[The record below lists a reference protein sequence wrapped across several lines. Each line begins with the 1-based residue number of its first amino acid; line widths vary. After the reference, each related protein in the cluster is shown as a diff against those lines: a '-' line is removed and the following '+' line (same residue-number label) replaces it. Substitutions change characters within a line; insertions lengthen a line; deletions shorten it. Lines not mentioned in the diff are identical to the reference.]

1 MGKYEQ
7 DCYHITTMRILQ
19 SIEDILKKPYFLL
32 YSLIIF
38 FTPLIFSFN
47 TNELFE
53 FPKVNFIYGMGLLVT
68 AVFLTDVIVHPT
80 RIKLPSKLVMGFL
93 FFVALSTILS
103 SHIYTSVFGYYTR
116 FNDGFLSYLVFFLL
130 YFVGINKISRED
142 QGRLLKVSLLT
153 ILPVSFYGLSQY
165 FGGTTRVFSTLGQPN
180 WLAQYLS
187 LLLPVVLYFSI
198 FEKQGRYKI
207 WFLTYILGFYCLW
220 VSYSMSGLL
229 GFSLGVVVL
238 FINILKKNDI
248 TREARIRIALVAL
261 ATVFVALTN
270 LGMYKEKASDVYT
283 DIKKYSFLVQKVYA
297 LENSNKLSDPGFIR
311 LELWRSTFKL
321 ILSNPKIFLV
331 GSGPETFPYSF
342 QPFRSENLN
351 YSSEWDFVFNKPHN
365 YYLEIWSESGI
376 FSLIFLILI
385 LYRIYKKMPHYVSP
399 SVVAFGVGNFFGWP
413 VVSTSLILWM
423 LLLFSDSEP
432 RSCEKYFV
440 RNIFKSDVVKGL
452 CVASTWILF
461 FLSMHRVLSF
471 YRADINYKKSQEL
484 IKITEAESAIFYA
497 NKAVGL
503 NPFEPNYYRGRA
515 KINTTFLVKNEDS
528 EKIKEGIYSDLKK
541 AENLNP
547 NNIVTIRNSI
557 PIYYFIAVKDL
568 YISSG
573 ADNIDPNY
581 IAPVS
586 DFYKKAKSDYWSDV
600 GVLVSVAKYE
610 KRLGIVDEYGKSVS
624 RIKELRPDILEWHE
638 LFR

>member
-1 MGKYEQ
+1 
-7 DCYHITTMRILQ
+7 MRILQ
-19 SIEDILKKPYFLL
+19 SIENILKKPYFLL
-32 YSLIIF
+32 YSLIVF

-68 AVFLTDVIVHPT
+68 AVFLSDIIVHPT
-80 RIKLPSKLVMGFL
+80 KIKLPSKLVMGFL
-93 FFVALSTILS
+93 FFVTLSTILS

-142 QGRLLKVSLLT
+142 QERLLRISLFT

-165 FGGTTRVFSTLGQPN
+165 FGGTARVFSTLGQPN

-187 LLLPVVLYFSI
+187 LLLPMVLYFSI
-198 FEKQGRYKI
+198 FEKKGKLNI
-207 WFLTYILGFYCLW
+207 WFLTYIFGFYCFW

-238 FINILKKNDI
+238 FINILKKDDI

-261 ATVFVALTN
+261 TTVLIALTN

-297 LENSNKLSDPGFIR
+297 LENSNRLSDPGFIR

-321 ILSNPKIFLV
+321 ILSNPKIFLI
-331 GSGPETFPYSF
+331 GSGPETFPYAF

-376 FSLIFLILI
+376 FSLALFLLI
-385 LYRIYKKMPHYVSP
+385 LYRLYKKLPHYVSP
-399 SVVAFGVGNFFGWP
+399 SVIAFGAGNFFGWP
-413 VVSTSLILWM
+413 VVATSLVLWV
-423 LLLFSDSEP
+423 LLVFSDREP
-432 RSCEKYFV
+432 NACEKYFG
-440 RNIFKSDVVKGL
+440 RNIFKNKVIKVFF
-452 CVASTWILF
+452 VALTWFILF
-461 FLSMHRVLSF
+461 LVMYKFLSF
-471 YRADINYKKSQEL
+471 YRADVNFKKSQEL
-484 IKITEAESAIFYA
+484 IKVTEAKSALFYA
-497 NKAVGL
+497 NKAVKL
-503 NPFEPNYYRGRA
+503 NPLEPNYYRGRA
-515 KINTTFLVKNEDS
+515 KINTIFLVKDENLEKTKED
-528 EKIKEGIYSDLKK
+528 IYSDLKK

-547 NNIVTIRNSI
+547 DNLVTIRNSI
-557 PIYYFIAVKDL
+557 PIYYFLAVKDL
-568 YISSG
+568 SIISG
-573 ADNIDPNY
+573 VDNIDSNY
-581 IAPVS
+581 IGTVS
-586 DFYKKAKSDYWSDV
+586 EFYRKAKSDYWSDV
-600 GVLVSVAKYE
+600 GVLLSVAKYE
-610 KRLGIVDEYGKSVS
+610 KRLGMLDEYEKSAS
-624 RIKELRPDILEWHE
+624 RIKDLRPDILEWHE